1 MLAIH
6 KVAEYIVTVEK
17 PIDNILIE
25 FTKVVIV
32 LDKMLPLRRTEN
44 WTVVKITGEGGKIET
59 EAEIEETLRRLGYK
73 TGSQPPV
80 K

>member
-1 MLAIH
+1 MI
-6 KVAEYIVTVEK
+6 
-17 PIDNILIE
+17 
-25 FTKVVIV
+25 